1 MQYNLYSSE
10 ELEAFKAEL
19 IEEMSVYCQA
29 GITGLA
35 IYVDKDEMLV
45 NDMMFLS
52 DGESEV
58 IFID

>member
-19 IEEMSVYCQA
+19 IEEMSGSLPLTAMV
-29 GITGLA
+29 

-45 NDMMFLS
+45 NDIMFIEG
-52 DGESEV
+52 DDSEV
-58 IFID
+58 IFVD